1 MRLITVSCIYIYIY
15 KYTRNPQIEY
25 SLNKHD
31 FNGIFYLWISRIY
44 IYIYVTDLQIQ
55 KCKKPTVFCA
65 WNILSVGFAYIYIYI
80 RNCIS
85 HCLLNIIFY
94 LLTSRI
100 YIYIRK
106 TVMLNHVYQN
116 HNCEIL
122 AFNILSV
129 DPRFLNILTS
139 SPLL

>member
-1 MRLITVSCIYIYIY
+1 M
-15 KYTRNPQIEY
+15 
-25 SLNKHD
+25 KH
-31 FNGIFYLWISRIY
+31 
-44 IYIYVTDLQIQ
+44 LQIP
-55 KCKKPTVFCA
+55 KCKKPLVFCA

-80 RNCIS
+80 NIRNCIS

-94 LLTSRI
+94 LLISRI

-129 DPRFLNILTS
+129 DPIFFNILTS
-139 SPLL
+139 SPLLYRIPKGKIGEP